1 MRASHF
7 ALIAAVLAIPSAA
20 YSQDRGLVDSRV
32 GPDLSTSTT
41 QPSLSMGSTGAFRR
55 PPELGPRAGFAG
67 VTMPGQIL
75 PQNVPIMPRPGGDG
89 TAWVN
94 GHQVL
99 VGPNSNR
106 IVRVIR

>member
-1 MRASHF
+1 
-7 ALIAAVLAIPSAA
+7 
-20 YSQDRGLVDSRV
+20 
-32 GPDLSTSTT
+32 
-41 QPSLSMGSTGAFRR
+41 
-55 PPELGPRAGFAG
+55 
-67 VTMPGQIL
+67 L